1 MTEKP
6 QYLIVAL
13 LVGLARRTGRAYVFP
28 AQETIIKMLQK
39 SYNITMSRA
48 TLNRHLK
55 ALECMGW
62 FRRQRRHKKAAD
74 GSLEM
79 HSTLYTLAREAFHM
93 FGARFA
99 APVDKLKSR
108 VNNSLSYAVSIMGQ
122 KNPKGEN
129 KEENHQ
135 QTAAARPLSDLMAAF
150 AARMRV

>member
-28 AQETIIKMLQK
+28 AQETIIEMLQK

-55 ALECMGW
+55 ALECLGW

-79 HSTLYTLAREAFHM
+79 HSTLYTLAREAFRM

-99 APVDKLKSR
+99 APVDNLKSR

-122 KNPKGEN
+122 KNPKGKI

-135 QTAAARPLSDLMAAF
+135 QTAAPRPLSDLMAAC
-150 AARMRV
+150 AARMRA

>member
-6 QYLIVAL
+6 QFMIVAL
-13 LVGLARRTGRAYVFP
+13 LVGLARRVGKAYVYP
-28 AQETIIKMLQK
+28 AQDTIIDVLQK

-55 ALECMGW
+55 ALEVLGW
-62 FRRQRRHKKAAD
+62 FSRTRRHRKAAD

-79 HSTLYTLAREAFHM
+79 HSTLYTLSREAFRM

-108 VNNSLSYAVSIMGQ
+108 VNNSLSYAVSIMRR
-122 KNPKGEN
+122 KNPKGKN
-129 KEENHQ
+129 KQENHQ
-135 QTAAARPLSDLMAAF
+135 QTAAPRPLSDLMAAC